1 MGMGLL
7 LAAIALLLLA
17 AVLVIAHGAAPHGA
31 PPPAAPPA
39 ETPAPSLTPRQFEQH
54 CADTLAARGWTVSVG
69 RGSGDQGVDVLARKG
84 GRKVVLQCK
93 LYNRPVGNKAV
104 QEALAGRG
112 YAGADGAAVVSNA
125 AYTAAAHALAAR
137 VGVLLLHVSD
147 LPRADTLFRFPATP
161 TTPPE
166 SEPTRA
172 RRRRARRAAARPWRP
187 ALPIPLLPAAVFAG
201 FILLFPRL
209 APEDASPTE
218 PGRLTRQ
225 ALPLP
230 PPAPPVRH
238 ARR

>member
-1 MGMGLL
+1 MGLL
-7 LAAIALLLLA
+7 LAAVALLLLA
-17 AVLVIAHGAAPHGA
+17 AVLVIAHGAAPQ
-31 PPPAAPPA
+31 AAPPA
-39 ETPAPSLTPRQFEQH
+39 ETPAPSLTPSLTPRQFEQH
-54 CADTLAARGWTVSVG
+54 CADTLAAHGWTVSVG

-84 GRKVVLQCK
+84 KRSVVLQCK

-125 AYTAAAHALAAR
+125 PYTAAAHALAAR

-147 LPRADTLFRFPATP
+147 LPRADRLFQFPATP
-161 TTPPE
+161 TPPPE
-166 SEPTRA
+166 AEPTRA
-172 RRRRARRAAARPWRP
+172 RRRRARRATTRPWRP
-187 ALPIPLLPAAVFAG
+187 ALRIPLLPAAVFAG

-218 PGRLTRQ
+218 PRRLTRP

-230 PPAPPVRH
+230 PPAPPIRQA
-238 ARR
+238 AR